1 MLELKSLTEE
11 QDALKP
17 FGQLDVLLLYAIVS
31 SELERFLGDREIA
44 SKVWLKQRTLL
55 NRGSQLPPL
64 RVEEIAGKVT
74 PDLLRARAKMGLAEA
89 RGTLNDVA
97 EKIWR
102 YFPPRKLCDYFYAT
116 SRVNIISWVWFVG
129 VFGVVCLWVR
139 IRLSSGFRGWRLR
152 LCRPI
157 VQVSG
162 GSLSLLG

>member
-116 SRVNIISWVWFVG
+116 NKKAR
-129 VFGVVCLWVR
+129 
-139 IRLSSGFRGWRLR
+139 
-152 LCRPI
+152 CRNA
-157 VQVSG
+157 
-162 GSLSLLG
+162 